1 MTVSLAPIATTSFF
15 VWRRLQQAQ
24 PGCWKN
30 KKDTVE
36 SGIKL
41 QIKNSSE
48 KNCLSVGQN
57 NRFSV
62 SGDELFHLTKKFGA
76 DNELIIIF

>member
-1 MTVSLAPIATTSFF
+1 VLEK
-15 VWRRLQQAQ
+15 Q
-24 PGCWKN
+24 
-30 KKDTVE
+30 KDTVE